1 MLKHI
6 VMNFNE
12 LKPKIS
18 DLVSRSTSLDATLKE
33 VCELLKTSIPY
44 YDWVGFYFKNGEKEE
59 LKIGPYAGATTD
71 HTIIPFGKGICGQV
85 AVSNKNF
92 VVADVSSQDNYIACS
107 LSVKS
112 EIVIPLFVNNVNI
125 GQLDIDSNTIDPF
138 THEDERFLE
147 FVCESVASIM

>member
-1 MLKHI
+1 MYEKEYSI
-6 VMNFNE
+6 IE
-12 LKPKIS
+12 KKIENLNM
-18 DLVSRSTSLDATLKE
+18 DDSLSF
-33 VCELLKTSIPY
+33 VCEFLQKNIKG
-44 YDWVGFYFKNGEKEE
+44 YDWVGYYFHNDENQLI
-59 LKIGPYAGATTD
+59 LKTYFGLKTD

>member
-1 MLKHI
+1 
-6 VMNFNE
+6 MNFNE

-18 DLVSRSTSLDATLKE
+18 DLVSRSSSLDATLKE

-71 HTIIPFGKGICGQV
+71 HEIIPFGKGICGQV

-107 LSVKS
+107 LSVRS

-147 FVCESVASIM
+147 FICESVASIM

>member
-1 MLKHI
+1 
-6 VMNFNE
+6 MNFNE

-18 DLVSRSTSLDATLKE
+18 DLVSRSSSLDATLKE
-33 VCELLKTSIPY
+33 VCELLKSSIPY

-71 HTIIPFGKGICGQV
+71 HEIIPFGKGICGQV
-85 AVSNKNF
+85 AVSNENF

-112 EIVIPLFVNNVNI
+112 EIVIPLFVNNINI
-125 GQLDIDSNTIDPF
+125 GQIDIDSNTIDPF
-138 THEDERFLE
+138 TQKDERFLE

>member
-1 MLKHI
+1 
-6 VMNFNE
+6 MNFNE

-18 DLVSRSTSLDATLKE
+18 DLVSRSSSLDATLKE

-59 LKIGPYAGATTD
+59 LKIGPYAGATTY

-112 EIVIPLFVNNVNI
+112 EIVIPLFVNNINI
-125 GQLDIDSNTIDPF
+125 GQIDIDSNTIDPF
-138 THEDERFLE
+138 TQKDERFLE